1 MNHNLNIIYWKKDDE
16 KDDPTIESLNSIK
29 NKWKIPYEIKTDFD
43 DDQVYREIFLA
54 NRTMLK
60 KRTGKGIR
68 DLKSNKGYVYVNGTL
83 TIHSNTDEI
92 LYFEKWKKEEF
103 LKNVIEEGQSYI
115 EKTINENIK
124 NSSKELPE
132 DKLILKFIENAKN
145 YGFLGEFKREY
156 PIVKPIKPN
165 PSIDETIKNFAKSF
179 SYIAAKFMD
188 LLHVAP
194 NGTFDVIEA
203 KIKLNWQALGQAV
216 GYTKLFIKLNSIPQE
231 KVRTSIICRQS
242 DGFIE
247 DVCNYLGIK
256 VIIVED

>member
-1 MNHNLNIIYWKKDDE
+1 MKIIYWKRNAE
-16 KDDPTIESLNSIK
+16 KDDSIIKSLNTIQ
-29 NKWKIPYEIKTDFD
+29 NKWKIPYELKTEFD
-43 DDQVYREIFLA
+43 DDQVYRELFLA

-68 DLKSNKGYVYVNGTL
+68 DVKSNKGYVYVNGTL
-83 TIHSNTDEI
+83 TIHSNTDDI

-103 LKNVIEEGQSYI
+103 LKKVIEEGQDYI
-115 EKTINENIK
+115 EKIINENVK
-124 NSSKELPE
+124 KSSKDLPE
-132 DKLILKFIENAKN
+132 DKLILKFIENAKD

-156 PIVKPIKPN
+156 PMVKPLKTD
-165 PSIDETIKNFAKSF
+165 PSMDEAVKNFVKSF
-179 SYIAAKFMD
+179 SFIAAKFMD

-194 NGTFDVIEA
+194 DGTFDVIEA
-203 KIKLNWQALGQAV
+203 KVKLNWQALGQAV
-216 GYTKLFIKLNSIPQE
+216 GYTKLFCKLNFIPEE